1 MSQEFPTV
9 SLNITR
15 PGKKK
20 KKLKKKKKHTDT
32 VLFTG
37 QLARG
42 SYFPVTPD
50 GCSQTSSSSWL
61 AGSHPLSYK
70 LRKKL
75 RRSVVISFVVKPS
88 PRSLRCGRSL
98 QNQGLS
104 VSVSVASVQLYLW
117 TAVVHRLL
125 VLLQTYFLL
134 NK

>member
-50 GCSQTSSSSWL
+50 GCSQTSWL

-75 RRSVVISFVVKPS
+75 RRSVVTSFVVKPS

-125 VLLQTYFLL
+125 LQTYFLL